1 MQWEI
6 VRMQSTVGKLVMEL
20 AGRSKVSTVK
30 AAEKDR
36 QNSFRWKPF
45 KRYCKLQG
53 DEFCAVKAE

>member
-6 VRMQSTVGKLVMEL
+6 VRMQSTVEKLVMEL

-30 AAEKDR
+30 ATEKDR

-45 KRYCKLQG
+45 RRYCNEL
-53 DEFCAVKAE
+53 DEFGAVKTE